1 MKIAVLPGDGIGT
14 EIVAQALRVLQCLDL
29 KFETEQALVGGAAYE
44 AHGHPLPEAT
54 LALAKQADAVLFG
67 AVGDWKYDKLERA
80 LRPEQAILGL
90 RKHLGLFANFRPAIC
105 YEQLTHASSLK
116 PELVAGLNILIIR
129 ELTGDIYFGQPRG
142 RRTAPDGAFAGAEEA
157 FDTMR
162 YTRPE
167 IERIAHVAFQ
177 AARKRSKKLTSVD
190 KANVLETFQFWKDV
204 VTQVHT
210 QYPDIELEHMY
221 VDNAA
226 MQLVRAPKAFDVIVT
241 GNMFGDI
248 LSDEAAMLAG
258 SIGMLPSASLDAN
271 GKGLYEPSHG
281 SAPDIAGKDL
291 ANPLATI
298 LSAAMMLRFTLNQP
312 SAADRIESAVRSV
325 LGQGLRTPDIWST
338 GTTKVGTRAMGDAVV
353 AALGASRAKTITAKT
368 TKG

>member
-1 MKIAVLPGDGIGT
+1 MKIAILPGDGIGT
-14 EIVAQALRVLQCLDL
+14 EIVAQAVRVMGALDL
-29 KFETEQALVGGAAYE
+29 SFETEHALVGGAAYE

-54 LALAKQADAVLFG
+54 LALARAADAVLFG
-67 AVGDWKYDKLERA
+67 AVGDWKYDALERA

-90 RKHLGLFANFRPAIC
+90 RKNLGLFANFRPALC
-105 YEQLTHASSLK
+105 YEELTAASSLK
-116 PELVAGLNILIIR
+116 PELVAGLDILIIR

-142 RRTAPDGAFAGAEEA
+142 RRTSPDGAFAGAPEA

-162 YTRPE
+162 YSRPE

-177 AARKRSKKLTSVD
+177 AARRRSKRLTSVD
-190 KANVLETFQFWKDV
+190 KANVLETFQFWRDV
-204 VTQVHT
+204 VTEVHAD
-210 QYPDIELEHMY
+210 YPDVALDHMY

-226 MQLVRAPKAFDVIVT
+226 MQLVRAPKRFDVLVT

-248 LSDEAAMLAG
+248 LSDEAAMLTG
-258 SIGMLPSASLDAN
+258 SIGMLPSASLDSA

-298 LSAAMMLRFTLNQP
+298 LSVAMMLRFSLDQAA
-312 SAADRIESAVRSV
+312 AADRIDAAVQRV
-325 LGQGLRTPDIWST
+325 LASGLRTADIWSEGPHQV
-338 GTTKVGTRAMGDAVV
+338 GTRKVGTREMGDAVV
-353 AALGASRAKTITAKT
+353 AAIKTTT